1 MFLIDPSFLNKDMPV
16 VKGGYY
22 LPFHVDHLDN
32 FEGITEYGDKS
43 LSFEDRKHYI
53 HFQSQV
59 GPAVTAFVHG
69 VPVAVFG
76 CVIVWKGLGEAW
88 ALFSDEA
95 RRYPIA
101 MTKGAKAFF
110 DACIRSYLLHRLQI
124 TVKTVDKRAINW
136 AECLGFVVEGT
147 MKEYSSDKQDF
158 YIMRRT

>member
-1 MFLIDPSFLNKDMPV
+1 MPT

-22 LPFHVDHLDN
+22 LPFHVNHLDN
-32 FEGITEYGDKS
+32 FEGISEYGAKS
-43 LSFEDRKHYI
+43 LSLEARKHYI

-76 CVIVWKGLGEAW
+76 CVVVWSGLGEAW
-88 ALFSDEA
+88 ALFSPKA

-110 DACIRSYLLHRLQI
+110 NACIQSYLLHRLQI
-124 TVKTVDKRAINW
+124 TVKTVDNRAVNW
-136 AECLGFVVEGT
+136 AKCLGFVIEGT
-147 MKEYSSDKQDF
+147 MKEYSADKEDF
-158 YIMRRT
+158 YMMRRS